1 MDCSL
6 ASSTTTTTTYFFKYS
21 LVSFSVLLLFLC
33 CCSCFITSV
42 SLASMIFG
50 SSTLLYI
57 YFTNKKCS
65 KKAIPI
71 EKLQLEEEIIQDQ
84 EDVGQVDQMMEERD
98 CLENSISDNDEPCMD
113 SHDDNDDDN
122 ESLIEI
128 ALSEGHDMSSTTE
141 ESDSLEFLLR
151 QHGLMELLSD
161 VGEENFIEIDIS
173 MGSIKC
179 PRVEVEA

>member
-1 MDCSL
+1 MDTCCPTGDKTPL
-6 ASSTTTTTTYFFKYS
+6 AGSRILGGEAVKVTH
-21 LVSFSVLLLFLC
+21 
-33 CCSCFITSV
+33 V

-71 EKLQLEEEIIQDQ
+71 EKLQLEEEII

-98 CLENSISDNDEPCMD
+98 CSENSISDNDEPCMD
-113 SHDDNDDDN
+113 SHDNDDDDDDN

-128 ALSEGHDMSSTTE
+128 ALFEGHDMSSSTE
-141 ESDSLEFLLR
+141 ESDSLEFRLR